1 MDPPILFFFL
11 VSPVKFIDGISD
23 VTDDV
28 NTISTWSTNSL
39 MMWNKKK
46 INQKNYIIVKLSPKK
61 KNQKEKPRKEISIIQ
76 RFKMQIPKWTTKGD
90 ANSGKINQLLGS
102 ITVFAIAERILFASS
117 VKTMAPSPSIRLELL
132 NSSDF

>member
-1 MDPPILFFFL
+1 M
-11 VSPVKFIDGISD
+11 DGISD

-39 MMWNKKK
+39 MWNKKK
-46 INQKNYIIVKLSPKK
+46 INRKNYIILKLSTKK
-61 KNQKEKPRKEISIIQ
+61 KNQKEKPRKQISIIQ
-76 RFKMQIPKWTTKGD
+76 RIQMQIPKWTTKGD

-102 ITVFAIAERILFASS
+102 ITVFAIAERILFASL

-132 NSSDF
+132 NSSDFKLRSTD